1 MSTEFDLDTALNVY
15 AKGELFN
22 PYPLYE
28 TLRARKEPF
37 WSENLGM
44 WLVHGFTDVE
54 EGLSDPRLQNDRIL
68 GYERSLTPENRI
80 KFKALNEHLS
90 HWLGFEDP
98 PVHTHSRGYLKEY
111 ISGKLAIRMKPVI
124 QKQIQEILAKA
135 GSHSEIDLI
144 TDFAYPLPLKIIC
157 DLLGIESGREEEFK
171 ELADAIG
178 VYPGNVGPILN
189 DVAPAAALALVKMEA
204 FFDEMVVKRL
214 ADPKDDLITRLAQL
228 SVEGLLSHQEMVSL
242 LTFVFLAG
250 FGTTLNLIA
259 NGIMLLFTHPE
270 EKEKLIAHPEMIGS
284 AVEEFLRYE
293 SPIQIVA
300 RLVREDFEW
309 HGKQLSAGDYVG
321 LIAGAAN
328 RDEDIFPDPE
338 RFDIGREPNRHIAFG
353 RAAHFCLGA
362 PLARVEAQ
370 IAVNEF
376 FKKFPKAEMVT
387 PVPDWLPIISF
398 RHLGTLKVKL
408 NNEN

>member
-1 MSTEFDLDTALNVY
+1 MAPDFDLESALDTY
-15 AKGELFN
+15 AKGVLFD

-28 TLRARKEPF
+28 TLRLREEPF

-68 GYERSLTPENRI
+68 GYERALTPENRV

-98 PVHTHSRGYLKEY
+98 PVHTQSRGYLKEY
-111 ISGKLAIRMKPVI
+111 ISGRLAIRMKPVI
-124 QKQIQEILAKA
+124 EQQIQEILVRAQT
-135 GSHSEIDLI
+135 HFEIDLI

-189 DVAPAAALALVKMEA
+189 EVAPAAAEALVKMET
-204 FFDEMVVKRL
+204 FFDDMVAKRM
-214 ADPKDDLITRLAQL
+214 AEPKDDLITRLGQL
-228 SVEGLLSHQEMVSL
+228 SADGLLSHQEMVSL

-259 NGIMLLFTHPE
+259 NGMMLLFTHQA
-270 EKEKLIAHPEMIGS
+270 EKEKLIVHPELIGS

-300 RLVREDFEW
+300 RLVKEDFDW
-309 HGKQLSAGDYVG
+309 HGKQLKTGDYVG
-321 LIAGAAN
+321 FVAGAAN
-328 RDEDIFPDPE
+328 RDEKIFPKAD
-338 RFDIGREPNRHIAFG
+338 RFDISRDPNRHIAFG
-353 RAAHFCLGA
+353 RATHFCLGA

-370 IAVNEF
+370 VAISEF
-376 FKKFPKAEMVT
+376 FKKFPKAEMIS
-387 PVPDWLPIISF
+387 PLPDWLPIISF

-408 NNEN
+408 NYEN

>member
-1 MSTEFDLDTALNVY
+1 MAVAFDLDSALDTY
-15 AKGELFN
+15 AKGELFD

-28 TLRARKEPF
+28 TLRLREEPF

-98 PVHTHSRGYLKEY
+98 PVHTQSRGYLKEF
-111 ISGKLAIRMKPVI
+111 ISGRLAIRMKPVI
-124 QKQIQEILAKA
+124 QQQVQEILAKA
-135 GSHSEIDLI
+135 QSHDEIDLI

-171 ELADAIG
+171 ALADAIG

-189 DVAPAAALALVKMEA
+189 EVAPAAAEALVKMEA
-204 FFDEMVVKRL
+204 FFDGMVEQRL
-214 ADPKDDLITRLAQL
+214 AEPKDDLITRLGQL
-228 SVEGLLSHQEMVSL
+228 SADGLLSHQEMVSL

-259 NGIMLLFTHPE
+259 NGMMLLFTHPE
-270 EKEKLIAHPEMIGS
+270 EKKALIAQPELIGS

-309 HGKQLSAGDYVG
+309 HGKQLKAGDYVG

-328 RDEDIFPDPE
+328 RDEKIFPDAD
-338 RFDIGREPNRHIAFG
+338 RFDITREPNRHIAFG

-370 IAVNEF
+370 MAISEF
-376 FKKFPKAEMVT
+376 FKKFPKAEMIS
-387 PVPDWLPIISF
+387 PEPDWLPIISF
-398 RHLGTLKVKL
+398 RHLGTLKVRL
-408 NNEN
+408 NYEN